1 MMLLDCSIDDCC
13 DESDGMMMM
22 NDDADVVGH
31 DSDRQL
37 EMVNALYCND
47 DCHLRHWDG
56 TDHDYIRDGL
66 MNRMNNS
73 IVHHYH
79 VIDNHHLDHSSNPG
93 VTHVVNVD
101 TVHWK
106 SDHRGDSVVAHI
118 SNDSHEIDDSQDW
131 AIGLYHYHHDS
142 HRDISIHTSSLWL
155 HTVLAAAAHYYYEEE
170 DQCSWSNQSYHHSHQ
185 HSHHFRHLP
194 QVHQSS
200 YSAGVTFQ
208 NSYWP
213 KGILIRDLVIYHAL
227 LTLEEEDHCIQ
238 MMEEEVHNLHNEKVE
253 ENYCSTRYFLDYND
267 QWNVHVHVPHQ

>member
-1 MMLLDCSIDDCC
+1 MDSLHHQYFAQGYLLDWHHDQEAHCIADVAAAVDVPWNDLIIIHDAREITPADYSFVASHVTMMLLDCSIDDCC

-73 IVHHYH
+73 IVHHHH
-79 VIDNHHLDHSSNPG
+79 VIDNHHLDHSSSPY
-93 VTHVVNVD
+93 VTHVVDVD

-106 SDHRGDSVVAHI
+106 SNHRGDSVVAHI
-118 SNDSHEIDDSQDW
+118 SYDSHEIDDSQDW
-131 AIGLYHYHHDS
+131 AIGLYHHGI

-155 HTVLAAAAHYYYEEE
+155 HTVLAAAHYYYE
-170 DQCSWSNQSYHHSHQ
+170 
-185 HSHHFRHLP
+185 
-194 QVHQSS
+194 
-200 YSAGVTFQ
+200 
-208 NSYWP
+208 
-213 KGILIRDLVIYHAL
+213 
-227 LTLEEEDHCIQ
+227 
-238 MMEEEVHNLHNEKVE
+238 
-253 ENYCSTRYFLDYND
+253 
-267 QWNVHVHVPHQ
+267 